1 MRQIREILRYHFEH
15 SISNEKI
22 GRSLRISKGS
32 VFNTLDRFRTSS
44 LDWPLPKD
52 LTDSQLEALLYPV
65 KQSSK
70 KETNLPSQDEVRYEL
85 SRPHV
90 TMQLL
95 YEEYQ
100 RANPDGLKRSAFYRY
115 CKGQLP
121 PKVTMKMHHKA
132 GDKLFVDYSGDSLCY
147 IDRLTGEVHKT
158 ELFVCSWGASNYSYA
173 EVTESQNQED
183 FALSHVRAF
192 AYFGCTSQSVVPDN
206 LKSAVTKAKR
216 YDPVINR
223 LYGEMCE
230 HYNLVVL
237 PARVAKPQ
245 DKAVVESNVKHIQ
258 HAILGT
264 LRDRQFFSLAE
275 INKAVRE
282 ELERFNHRPMKSYG
296 NQSRKERFDIIDK
309 PAAQPLPNQSFEI
322 TKIKTAT
329 VAPNYHVLF
338 EKHFYSVPY
347 EMVTQKV
354 ELYLKGNIVEIYHNG
369 THLYRHRKGASN
381 GGYTTITEHMPSRHK
396 FVKGWSPGWFIF
408 KAGEISEDVATAVK
422 TILENKRHPEQAYNS
437 ALGVLRFAKAFTPE
451 RLSAAC
457 RRAAFFKSVSY
468 RSIKSILE
476 KGLDKQFWGEN
487 PEEEKSMIMHQN
499 IRGNDYYK
507 EEV

>member
-1 MRQIREILRYHFEH
+1 M
-15 SISNEKI
+15 
-22 GRSLRISKGS
+22 SLRISKGS
-32 VFNTLDRFRTSS
+32 VFNTLQRFQKSTVS
-44 LDWPLPKD
+44 WPLPTD
-52 LTDSQLEALLYPV
+52 LTDSQLESLLYPP
-65 KQSSK
+65 K
-70 KETNLPSQDEVRYEL
+70 KETKKGNDLPSQEEISYEL

-100 RANPDGLKRSAFYRY
+100 KANPLGLKRSAFYRY
-115 CKGQLP
+115 CKEQLP
-121 PKVTMKMHHKA
+121 LKVTMKMHHKA

-147 IDRLTGEVHKT
+147 INRLTGEVHKT
-158 ELFVCSWGASNYSYA
+158 ELFVCSWGASSYCYA
-173 EVTESQNQED
+173 EVTASQNQED

-192 AYFGCTSQSVVPDN
+192 EYFGCTSKAVVPDN
-206 LKSAVTKAKR
+206 LKSAVTKARR

-230 HYNLVVL
+230 HYKLVVL

-245 DKAVVESNVKHIQ
+245 DKGVVESNVKHIQ
-258 HAILGT
+258 NSILGT

-275 INKAVRE
+275 INRAVRE
-282 ELERFNHRPMKSYG
+282 ELEQFNHRPMKSYG
-296 NQSRKERFDIIDK
+296 NQSRKERFEAIDK
-309 PAAQPLPNQSFEI
+309 PVAQPLPKHPFEI

-329 VAPNYHVLF
+329 VAPNYHVQF

-354 ELYLKGNIVEIYHNG
+354 ELYLKGNIIEIYHNG
-369 THLYRHRKGASN
+369 THLYRHRKGSSN
-381 GGYTTITEHMPSRHK
+381 GGYTTIEAHMPSRHK

-422 TILENKRHPEQAYNS
+422 TILENKYHPEQTYNS
-437 ALGVLRFAKAFTPE
+437 VLGVLRFAKVFTPE

-468 RSIKSILE
+468 KSIKSILE
-476 KGLDKQFWGEN
+476 KGLDKQFWGAN
-487 PEEEKSMIMHQN
+487 PESEKKMVTHKN
-499 IRGNDYYK
+499 IRGNNYYK